1 VILASLGLPE
11 IIVLVAL
18 VLVALLFAGGVVAS
32 GRRRDKLAG
41 SLRERIEAADAALA
55 DARAQDKGWERAT
68 IEAAARA
75 AAGGDVSALHLVQ
88 VVDKPGTDEDLA
100 IFRVRAAG
108 AASRLT
114 LGRRDG
120 AWYAVVVEDER

>member
-1 VILASLGLPE
+1 VILASFS
-11 IIVLVAL
+11 L
-18 VLVALLFAGGVVAS
+18 VLGIVVGVIVVLAVLLFAGGLYAS

-41 SLRERIEAADAALA
+41 SLRARIEAADAALA

-75 AAGGDVSALHLVQ
+75 AAGADVSALHLVQ
-88 VVDKPGTDEDLA
+88 VVDMPGTDADQA
-100 IFRVRAAG
+100 VFRVVG
-108 AASRLT
+108 ADGAERMLT

-120 AWYAVVVEDER
+120 AWVAV